1 MIKALKI
8 IFFFQKPDGDNQRLP
23 YIIFGIIGWLEII
36 SILITLIR
44 WKKRKAAVK
53 EKELKLLEQLKK
65 KYEKNSWK
73 DS

>member
-36 SILITLIR
+36 SILITLIK
-44 WKKRKAAVK
+44 WKT
-53 EKELKLLEQLKK
+53 
-65 KYEKNSWK
+65 NT
-73 DS
+73 